1 MGVLKAAEAAGPLPS
16 PSVRIQ
22 GVSAMGSACLGL
34 RVVVQPANPSRAAFS
49 TRADSSSKLTS
60 AMEATHRSEKREE
73 QRVASAAPAGEEPVG
88 ARLHVITGALMLS
101 LFLAATETTFVT
113 TAMPTIVAQL
123 GGLATFS
130 WVFSGFMLSFTA
142 SIAVFGK
149 LSDLFGRQRIY
160 IAAMAI
166 FLTGSLLCGIARD
179 MTELIVYRIL
189 QGIGAGGLMPL
200 IFAIIGDVYSF
211 EQRARVQGLF
221 ASVWGLAS
229 ILGPVVGGFLVDGL
243 SWRWVFLLNLPAGL
257 LATAVLL
264 LVWADTSPRGGG
276 RIDYRGAMA
285 LVGGIVSLLLA
296 LLAMERVGA
305 WRSPSTWVLVAVA
318 AVLWITLWRVERSA
332 DDPIVPVDLFGDRL
346 FFAACG
352 QAFAAGFA
360 VFGSLTF
367 IPLFVQTSFGVGATE
382 AGAALIPL
390 LLPWVVSSNVGSR
403 LILRFPF
410 RTVALW
416 GVVFVAIGLAGLTLS
431 GIATS
436 RALYIVET
444 ALVGIGMGL
453 SSPIFLIAVQTS
465 LPRAKLGTAT
475 STLQLCRS
483 IGVAIGVTVMG
494 AILSYQ
500 VGSGLEHAREEPAS
514 SRSVAVPPLSAEVRA
529 GLAAAERGVFGA
541 AFLAALGSVA
551 FTLLAP
557 HRYLRGRV
565 EDLPVATVVAD
576 PV

>member
-1 MGVLKAAEAAGPLPS
+1 M
-16 PSVRIQ
+16 
-22 GVSAMGSACLGL
+22 
-34 RVVVQPANPSRAAFS
+34 RA
-49 TRADSSSKLTS
+49 TY
-60 AMEATHRSEKREE
+60 RSENRK
-73 QRVASAAPAGEEPVG
+73 QAPVASAALLGEEPAR

-149 LSDLFGRQRIY
+149 LSDLLGRRRVY
-160 IAAMAI
+160 VAAMAI
-166 FLTGSLLCGIARD
+166 FLIGSLLCGVARD

-200 IFAIIGDVYSF
+200 IFAIIGEVYSF

-243 SWRWVFLLNLPAGL
+243 SWRWVFLLNLPAGIV
-257 LATAVLL
+257 ATAVLL
-264 LVWADTSPRGGG
+264 LAWADTNPRGGG
-276 RIDYRGAMA
+276 RIDYQGAMA

-296 LLAMERVGA
+296 LLAMERVDA
-305 WRSPSTWVLVAVA
+305 WRSPSTWALMLVA
-318 AVLWITLWRVERSA
+318 AVLWVTLWRVERSA
-332 DDPIVPVDLFGDRL
+332 HDPIVPVELFGDRL

-382 AGAALIPL
+382 AGAALLPL
-390 LLPWVVSSNVGSR
+390 LLPWVVASNVGSR

-416 GVVFVAIGLAGLTLS
+416 GVALVAVGLAGLTIS

-436 RALYIVET
+436 RAIYVVET
-444 ALVGIGMGL
+444 GLVGIGMGL

-475 STLQLCRS
+475 STLQLSRS

-494 AILSYQ
+494 AILSYE
-500 VGSGLEHAREEPAS
+500 VGSGLERARAQPAS
-514 SRSVAVPPLSAEVRA
+514 PRSAAAPPISAEVRA
-529 GLAAAERGVFGA
+529 GLGAAERGVFGA
-541 AFLAALGSVA
+541 AFVAALGSMA

-557 HRYLRGRV
+557 QRHLRGRV
-565 EDLPVATVVAD
+565 EDLAAATVIAD
-576 PV
+576 SV

>member
-1 MGVLKAAEAAGPLPS
+1 MFENDLEDLVSVEGVVHLATTLGVFLDSQSASGLPD
-16 PSVRIQ
+16 R
-22 GVSAMGSACLGL
+22 L
-34 RVVVQPANPSRAAFS
+34 FS
-49 TRADSSSKLTS
+49 TQATSSSKLTS
-60 AMEATHRSEKREE
+60 AMEAMRRLEKREE
-73 QRVASAAPAGEEPVG
+73 QRVASATPVGEEPAG

-123 GGLATFS
+123 GGLSTFS

-149 LSDLFGRQRIY
+149 LSDLFGRRRIY
-160 IAAMAI
+160 IVAMAI

-200 IFAIIGDVYSF
+200 IFAIIGEVYSF

-229 ILGPVVGGFLVDGL
+229 ILGPVLGGFLVDGL

-257 LATAVLL
+257 LATTVLL

-276 RIDYRGAMA
+276 RIDYRGAIA

-296 LLAMERVGA
+296 LFAMERVGA

-403 LILRFPF
+403 LILRFSF

-416 GVVFVAIGLAGLTLS
+416 GVAFVAIGLAGLTIS

-494 AILSYQ
+494 AILSYR

-541 AFLAALGSVA
+541 AFLAALGSLA
-551 FTLLAP
+551 FTFVAP

-565 EDLPVATVVAD
+565 EDLPVATGVAD
-576 PV
+576 QL

>member
-1 MGVLKAAEAAGPLPS
+1 
-16 PSVRIQ
+16 
-22 GVSAMGSACLGL
+22 
-34 RVVVQPANPSRAAFS
+34 
-49 TRADSSSKLTS
+49 
-60 AMEATHRSEKREE
+60 MEATRRSEKREE
-73 QRVASAAPAGEEPVG
+73 QRVASAVSVGEEPTG

-113 TAMPTIVAQL
+113 TAMPTIVGQL

-166 FLTGSLLCGIARD
+166 FLAGSLLCGIARN

-189 QGIGAGGLMPL
+189 QGVGAGGLMPL

-257 LATAVLL
+257 LATIVLL
-264 LVWADTSPRGGG
+264 LVWADTSSRGGG
-276 RIDYRGAMA
+276 RIDYPGAIA

-318 AVLWITLWRVERSA
+318 ALLWTTLWRVERSA

-416 GVVFVAIGLAGLTLS
+416 GVAFVAVGLAGLTIS

-436 RALYIVET
+436 CALYIVET

-465 LPRAKLGTAT
+465 LPRARLGTAT

-500 VGSGLEHAREEPAS
+500 VGSGLENLRNEPAA
-514 SRSVAVPPLSAEVRA
+514 SRSVDVPSLADVRA

-557 HRYLRGRV
+557 RRYLRGRV
-565 EDLPVATVVAD
+565 EDLPIETVVAD
-576 PV
+576 SV

>member
-1 MGVLKAAEAAGPLPS
+1 
-16 PSVRIQ
+16 
-22 GVSAMGSACLGL
+22 
-34 RVVVQPANPSRAAFS
+34 
-49 TRADSSSKLTS
+49 
-60 AMEATHRSEKREE
+60 MEAMRRSEKREE
-73 QRVASAAPAGEEPVG
+73 QRVASSPVDEEPAG
-88 ARLHVITGALMLS
+88 ARLHLITGALMLS

-123 GGLATFS
+123 GGLSTFS

-149 LSDLFGRQRIY
+149 LSDLLGRRRIY
-160 IAAMAI
+160 VAAMAI
-166 FLTGSLLCGIARD
+166 FLIGSLLCGIARD

-257 LATAVLL
+257 LATTVLL
-264 LVWADTSPRGGG
+264 LVWVDTSPRGGA
-276 RIDYRGAMA
+276 RIDYRGAIA

-296 LLAMERVGA
+296 LPAMERVDA
-305 WRSPSTWVLVAVA
+305 WRSPSTWVLVAVVG
-318 AVLWITLWRVERSA
+318 VLWITLWRVERSA
-332 DDPIVPVDLFGDRL
+332 DDPVVPVDLFGDRL

-367 IPLFVQTSFGVGATE
+367 IPLFVQTSFAVGATE

-416 GVVFVAIGLAGLTLS
+416 GVAFVAIGLAGLTIS

-436 RALYIVET
+436 RARYIVET

-483 IGVAIGVTVMG
+483 IGVAIGVTIMG

-514 SRSVAVPPLSAEVRA
+514 SRSAAVPPLSAEVRA
-529 GLAAAERGVFGA
+529 ALAAAERGVFGA
-541 AFLAALGSVA
+541 AFLAALGSLA
-551 FTLLAP
+551 FTFMAP

-565 EDLPVATVVAD
+565 ENHPVATGVAD
-576 PV
+576 PL

>member
-1 MGVLKAAEAAGPLPS
+1 
-16 PSVRIQ
+16 
-22 GVSAMGSACLGL
+22 
-34 RVVVQPANPSRAAFS
+34 
-49 TRADSSSKLTS
+49 
-60 AMEATHRSEKREE
+60 MEATQRSKKREK
-73 QRVASAAPAGEEPVG
+73 QRVESAAPHEEPTG
-88 ARLHVITGALMLS
+88 ARLHVITGVLMLS

-149 LSDLFGRQRIY
+149 LSDLFGRRRIY
-160 IAAMAI
+160 IAAMTI
-166 FLTGSLLCGIARD
+166 FLIGSLLCGIARD
-179 MTELIVYRIL
+179 MTELIVYRVI

-200 IFAIIGDVYSF
+200 IFAIIGEVYSF

-264 LVWADTSPRGGG
+264 LVWADTSPRGGQ
-276 RIDYRGAMA
+276 IDYRGAIA

-296 LLAMERVGA
+296 LLAMERADA
-305 WRSPSTWVLVAVA
+305 WRSPSTWALVLVA

-416 GVVFVAIGLAGLTLS
+416 GVALVATGLAGLTIS

-444 ALVGIGMGL
+444 GLVGIGMGL

-500 VGSGLEHAREEPAS
+500 VGSGLEHAREQPAS
-514 SRSVAVPPLSAEVRA
+514 SRSVAVPPLSPELRA
-529 GLAAAERGVFGA
+529 GLATAERGVFGA
-541 AFLAALGSVA
+541 AFLAALGSMA

-565 EDLPVATVVAD
+565 EDLPVATIVAD

>member
-1 MGVLKAAEAAGPLPS
+1 V
-16 PSVRIQ
+16 
-22 GVSAMGSACLGL
+22 
-34 RVVVQPANPSRAAFS
+34 
-49 TRADSSSKLTS
+49 
-60 AMEATHRSEKREE
+60 
-73 QRVASAAPAGEEPVG
+73 
-88 ARLHVITGALMLS
+88 
-101 LFLAATETTFVT
+101 
-113 TAMPTIVAQL
+113 
-123 GGLATFS
+123 
-130 WVFSGFMLSFTA
+130 WV
-142 SIAVFGK
+142 
-149 LSDLFGRQRIY
+149 
-160 IAAMAI
+160 
-166 FLTGSLLCGIARD
+166 
-179 MTELIVYRIL
+179 
-189 QGIGAGGLMPL
+189 
-200 IFAIIGDVYSF
+200 
-211 EQRARVQGLF
+211 
-221 ASVWGLAS
+221 
-229 ILGPVVGGFLVDGL
+229 
-243 SWRWVFLLNLPAGL
+243 
-257 LATAVLL
+257 
-264 LVWADTSPRGGG
+264 DTSPRGGG

-296 LLAMERVGA
+296 LLAMERVDA
-305 WRSPSTWVLVAVA
+305 WRSPSTWVLVVVA

-367 IPLFVQTSFGVGATE
+367 IPLFVQTSSGVGATE

-416 GVVFVAIGLAGLTLS
+416 GVAFVAIGLAGLTIS

-436 RALYIVET
+436 RALYIFET

-494 AILSYQ
+494 AVLSYQ
-500 VGSGLEHAREEPAS
+500 VGSGLEHAREEPVS
-514 SRSVAVPPLSAEVRA
+514 SRGVAVPPLSAEVRA

-541 AFLAALGSVA
+541 AFLAALGSLA
-551 FTLLAP
+551 FTFVAP

-565 EDLPVATVVAD
+565 EDLPVATGVAD
-576 PV
+576 PL

>member
-1 MGVLKAAEAAGPLPS
+1 
-16 PSVRIQ
+16 
-22 GVSAMGSACLGL
+22 
-34 RVVVQPANPSRAAFS
+34 
-49 TRADSSSKLTS
+49 
-60 AMEATHRSEKREE
+60 
-73 QRVASAAPAGEEPVG
+73 
-88 ARLHVITGALMLS
+88 
-101 LFLAATETTFVT
+101 
-113 TAMPTIVAQL
+113 
-123 GGLATFS
+123 
-130 WVFSGFMLSFTA
+130 VFSGFMLSFTA

-166 FLTGSLLCGIARD
+166 FLIGSLLCGIARD

-200 IFAIIGDVYSF
+200 IFAIIGEVYSF

-257 LATAVLL
+257 IATAVLL
-264 LVWADTSPRGGG
+264 LAWADTSPRGGG
-276 RIDYRGAMA
+276 RIDYRGAIA

-296 LLAMERVGA
+296 LLAMERVDA
-305 WRSPSTWVLVAVA
+305 WRSPSTWALLLVA
-318 AVLWITLWRVERSA
+318 AVRWILLWRVERSA
-332 DDPIVPVDLFGDRL
+332 HDPIVPVDLFADRL

-382 AGAALIPL
+382 AGMALIPL

-403 LILRFPF
+403 LILRLPF

-416 GVVFVAIGLAGLTLS
+416 GVAFVAIGLAGMTIS
-431 GIATS
+431 GIATLRS
-436 RALYIVET
+436 LYIVET
-444 ALVGIGMGL
+444 SLVGIGMGL

-465 LPRAKLGTAT
+465 LPRSKLGTAT

-483 IGVAIGVTVMG
+483 IGVAIGVTIMG

-500 VGSGLEHAREEPAS
+500 VGRGLEHAREQPAS
-514 SRSVAVPPLSAEVRA
+514 SRSVAKPLSTEVRA

-541 AFLAALGSVA
+541 AFLAALCSMA

-557 HRYLRGRV
+557 QRYLRGRV
-565 EDLPVATVVAD
+565 EDLPVATAVAD
-576 PV
+576 SV

>member
-1 MGVLKAAEAAGPLPS
+1 
-16 PSVRIQ
+16 
-22 GVSAMGSACLGL
+22 
-34 RVVVQPANPSRAAFS
+34 
-49 TRADSSSKLTS
+49 
-60 AMEATHRSEKREE
+60 MEATHRSEKSEK
-73 QRVASAAPAGEEPVG
+73 QRVASVAAVGGEPAG

-149 LSDLFGRQRIY
+149 LSDLFGRQRLY
-160 IAAMAI
+160 VAAMVI
-166 FLTGSLLCGIARD
+166 FLIGSLLCGIARN
-179 MTELIVYRIL
+179 MTELIAYRIL

-200 IFAIIGDVYSF
+200 IFAIIGEVYSF
-211 EQRARVQGLF
+211 DQRARVQGLF

-229 ILGPVVGGFLVDGL
+229 ILGPVVGGYLVDGL

-264 LVWADTSPRGGG
+264 LVWTDTSSRGGG
-276 RIDYRGAMA
+276 RIDYRGAIA
-285 LVGGIVSLLLA
+285 LVGGIVALLLA
-296 LLAMERVGA
+296 LLAIGRVDA
-305 WRSPSTWVLVAVA
+305 WRSPSTWELILVAA
-318 AVLWITLWRVERSA
+318 ALWITLWRVERSA
-332 DDPIVPVDLFGDRL
+332 DDPIVPVALFGDRL
-346 FFAACG
+346 FVAACG

-416 GVVFVAIGLAGLTLS
+416 GVAFVAIGLAGLTIS
-431 GIATS
+431 AIATS

-444 ALVGIGMGL
+444 GLVGIGMGL

-483 IGVAIGVTVMG
+483 IGVATGVTVMG

-500 VGSGLEHAREEPAS
+500 VGSGLEHAREQPAS
-514 SRSVAVPPLSAEVRA
+514 SRSVAAPPLSAEVRA

-541 AFLAALGSVA
+541 AFLAALGSMA

-557 HRYLRGRV
+557 HRHLRGRV
-565 EDLPVATVVAD
+565 EDLPVETVVAD
-576 PV
+576 SV

>member
-1 MGVLKAAEAAGPLPS
+1 
-16 PSVRIQ
+16 
-22 GVSAMGSACLGL
+22 
-34 RVVVQPANPSRAAFS
+34 
-49 TRADSSSKLTS
+49 
-60 AMEATHRSEKREE
+60 
-73 QRVASAAPAGEEPVG
+73 
-88 ARLHVITGALMLS
+88 MLS

-123 GGLATFS
+123 GGLSMFS

-149 LSDLFGRQRIY
+149 LSDLFGRRRIY

-166 FLTGSLLCGIARD
+166 FLTASLLCGLARD

-243 SWRWVFLLNLPAGL
+243 SWRWVFLLNLPAGF
-257 LATAVLL
+257 LATTVLL
-264 LVWADTSPRGGG
+264 LVWEDTSPRGGG
-276 RIDYRGAMA
+276 PIDYRGAIA

-296 LLAMERVGA
+296 LLAMERVDA
-305 WRSPSTWVLVAVA
+305 WRTHSTWVLVAIA

-367 IPLFVQTSFGVGATE
+367 IPLFVQTRFVVGATE

-416 GVVFVAIGLAGLTLS
+416 GVAFVAIGLAGLTIS

-436 RALYIVET
+436 RALYVVET
-444 ALVGIGMGL
+444 SLVGIGMGL

-500 VGSGLEHAREEPAS
+500 VGSGLEHAREVPAS
-514 SRSVAVPPLSAEVRA
+514 RNAAMPPLSAEVRA
-529 GLAAAERGVFGA
+529 ALTAAEHGVFGA
-541 AFLAALGSVA
+541 AFLAALGSLA
-551 FTLLAP
+551 FAFVAP
-557 HRYLRGRV
+557 HRHLRGRV
-565 EDLPVATVVAD
+565 EDLPVATGVAD
-576 PV
+576 PL

>member
-1 MGVLKAAEAAGPLPS
+1 
-16 PSVRIQ
+16 
-22 GVSAMGSACLGL
+22 
-34 RVVVQPANPSRAAFS
+34 
-49 TRADSSSKLTS
+49 
-60 AMEATHRSEKREE
+60 MEAMRRLEKREE
-73 QRVASAAPAGEEPVG
+73 QRVASATPVGEEPAG

-123 GGLATFS
+123 GGLSTFS

-149 LSDLFGRQRIY
+149 LSDLFGRRRIY

-200 IFAIIGDVYSF
+200 IFAIIGEVYSF

-229 ILGPVVGGFLVDGL
+229 ILGPVLGGFLVDGL

-257 LATAVLL
+257 LATTVLL

-276 RIDYRGAMA
+276 RIDYRGAIA

-296 LLAMERVGA
+296 LFAMERAGA

-403 LILRFPF
+403 LILRLSF

-416 GVVFVAIGLAGLTLS
+416 GVAFVAIGLAGLTIS

-541 AFLAALGSVA
+541 AFLAALGSLA
-551 FTLLAP
+551 FTFVAP

-565 EDLPVATVVAD
+565 EDLPVATGVAD
-576 PV
+576 PL